1 MNGRRTTLPLTTLLN
16 VALLASVVVLAAYLR
31 FAHLDLAEIKLD
43 EARGLLMATKIL
55 EEDPF
60 VTRGLPT
67 SVGQVNSPAFLY
79 LLAIPLAISSDPVWI
94 TGFIALINTVAVAGC
109 YLLTRRWFGL
119 IPAIIAS
126 ILFACNP
133 WAAIFSRKIW
143 PPSSLPILTVA
154 LLACLL
160 LYQRG
165 RRPWWGTIALFA
177 IAIEIQLHL
186 SAVALL
192 PLVIFTLA
200 TGISRANIRHHALGV
215 VIFLAS
221 FAPMAYGEVMY
232 SEVRE
237 GWGGVRGE
245 LAAGAID
252 LTSLRLTRELV
263 SGPGYPSLTGLAYPQ
278 FASLPGQQ
286 STIRSL
292 IELVSL
298 ILVAVG
304 TLYTLTSPIWRR
316 RLDDWSWRRMI
327 IGLTA
332 ATPPLIFL
340 YHPFP
345 LFIHYFVQIWPA
357 TFIAVGVLLGD
368 GLNLVTRRAF
378 PHSRLIVAGI
388 GVAAALWL
396 LSLSIV
402 QITDHSRFLGFIR
415 HNPTPGGHGLTVGE
429 AGSISEAV
437 RSVEPAG
444 DAYLVSLS
452 FGLAEALRYVLREHH
467 NVRASNPAPW
477 RTLVVNERPT
487 IIILESSEEPI
498 ARGVAADLTDS
509 LADRVTYERGSKEL
523 LIYSI
528 SQERALESC
537 RPAETSASTF
547 DGQVEFAGIRLQPTD
562 GRGLIVVNCW
572 HVRQRP
578 ADLPSQVSIFNHLI
592 DGEGNKLS
600 LADGLGHL
608 PGQWRNGDVILNYYL
623 LPVPADLPSGEYY
636 LLTGFYRLDNGQ
648 RIMIEHDGR
657 DTDHLRTG
665 PFLIDR

>member
-1 MNGRRTTLPLTTLLN
+1 MTKLLN
-16 VALLASVVVLAAYLR
+16 LALLASVVVLAGYLR
-31 FAHLDLAEIKLD
+31 FAQLDLAEFKLD
-43 EARGLLMATKIL
+43 EARGLLRATQIL
-55 EEDPF
+55 EKDLF

-67 SVGQVNSPAFLY
+67 SVGPVNSPAFLY
-79 LLAIPLAISSDPVWI
+79 LLTIPLLISPEPVWI
-94 TGFIALINTVAVAGC
+94 TGFIALINTLAVAGC
-109 YLLTRRWFGL
+109 YLLTSRWFGL
-119 IPAIIAS
+119 GPAIVAS
-126 ILFACNP
+126 MLFALNP
-133 WAAIFSRKIW
+133 WAVIFSRKIW
-143 PPSSLPILTVA
+143 QPTSLPIFTVT

-165 RRPWWGTIALFA
+165 RSPWWGATALFVW
-177 IAIEIQLHL
+177 AIEIQMHI
-186 SAVALL
+186 SAIALL
-192 PLVIFTLA
+192 PVVTFALL
-200 TGISRANIRHHALGV
+200 TGINRSSFRPLAIGAVL
-215 VIFLAS
+215 FLAS
-221 FAPMAYGEVMY
+221 FTPLVYGET
-232 SEVRE
+232 RE
-237 GWGGVRGE
+237 GWSNLQGALPTGG
-245 LAAGAID
+245 LD
-252 LTSLRLTRELV
+252 LKSLGLTRELL
-263 SGPGYPSLTGLAYPQ
+263 SGPGYPSLTGLAQPQ
-278 FASLPGQQ
+278 FTLLSNQQ
-286 STIRSL
+286 PSIRSS
-292 IELVSL
+292 IELVT
-298 ILVAVG
+298 LVLATAG

-368 GLNLVTRRAF
+368 GLALMTRRASF
-378 PHSRLIVAGI
+378 RNGLVTAGVCVA
-388 GVAAALWL
+388 VAMWL

-402 QITDHSRFLGFIR
+402 QVTDHSRFLDFIR

-452 FGLAEALRYVLREHH
+452 FELAEALRYVLREHH
-467 NVRASNPAPW
+467 NVRGSDPAPW
-477 RTLVVNERPT
+477 RTLVVNAQPT

-528 SQERALESC
+528 SHERALESC

-547 DGQVEFAGIRLQPTD
+547 DGQVEFAGIRLHPTD
-562 GRGLIVVNCW
+562 GRDLIVVNCW
-572 HVRQRP
+572 HVHQRP
-578 ADLPSQVSIFNHLI
+578 ANLPSQVSIFNHLV

-600 LADGLGHL
+600 QADGLGHL
-608 PGQWRNGDVILNYYL
+608 PSQWRNGDVILNYYL
-623 LPVPADLPSGEYY
+623 LPLPADLSSGEYY

-648 RIMIEHDGR
+648 RMMIEFDGR